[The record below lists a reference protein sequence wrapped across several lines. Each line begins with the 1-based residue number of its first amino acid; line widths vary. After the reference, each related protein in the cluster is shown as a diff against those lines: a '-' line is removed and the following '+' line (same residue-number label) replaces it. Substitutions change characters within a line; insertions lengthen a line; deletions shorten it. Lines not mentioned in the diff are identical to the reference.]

1 MVENILYLL
10 AWLHCIEWIAC
21 SLASFLFAIYDI
33 YDYYSGVLWG
43 DSQSGMLTSLP
54 RQDSMMNLTASLT
67 DITDTQ
73 LFSELNNMPT
83 TVEDLDFDLNV
94 NTDAMLGGYPPATL
108 NPSSSSR
115 YTGGGSSSEMRDSI
129 SVDSAVG
136 SSPSYVSII
145 YYSTAATVCY
155 IG

>member
-1 MVENILYLL
+1 
-10 AWLHCIEWIAC
+10 
-21 SLASFLFAIYDI
+21 
-33 YDYYSGVLWG
+33 
-43 DSQSGMLTSLP
+43 
-54 RQDSMMNLTASLT
+54 MNLTASLT

-115 YTGGGSSSEMRDSI
+115 YTGGSSSEMRDSI

-136 SSPSYVSII
+136 SSPSYVSIV
-145 YYSTAATVCY
+145 YYSTATVCC

>member
-1 MVENILYLL
+1 M
-10 AWLHCIEWIAC
+10 
-21 SLASFLFAIYDI
+21 YDI

-108 NPSSSSR
+108 NPSSSGR
-115 YTGGGSSSEMRDSI
+115 YTGGGGSSEMRDSI

-145 YYSTAATVCY
+145 YYSTAA
-155 IG
+155 G

>member
-1 MVENILYLL
+1 MVENILHPL
-10 AWLHCIEWIAC
+10 AWLHCIEWRAC
-21 SLASFLFAIYDI
+21 IVASFPIAIYHI
-33 YDYYSGVLWG
+33 YDYYSGVLCG

-94 NTDAMLGGYPPATL
+94 NTDAMLG
-108 NPSSSSR
+108 
-115 YTGGGSSSEMRDSI
+115 
-129 SVDSAVG
+129 V
-136 SSPSYVSII
+136 
-145 YYSTAATVCY
+145 
-155 IG
+155 

>member
-1 MVENILYLL
+1 M
-10 AWLHCIEWIAC
+10 
-21 SLASFLFAIYDI
+21 
-33 YDYYSGVLWG
+33 LWG

-108 NPSSSSR
+108 NPSSR
-115 YTGGGSSSEMRDSI
+115 YTGGGSSEMRDSI

-145 YYSTAATVCY
+145 YTTLLQRLCAVYGNSN
-155 IG
+155 